1 MTTLLIL
8 ALLAVTGVILL
19 VYWWRKRIDAL
30 RYAAGAV
37 LGSGLA
43 LAIFWSV
50 TVVAPG
56 TVKVQILFG
65 TVAEETLSEGLHIIN
80 PLVDLVAYDVRRQRV
95 DVTAAQGQGSGAPA
109 VGADGVRLDRVDATM
124 PFRLVPEMAGRVH
137 QRMGPNYLFLMV
149 APVARSALRDAISQF
164 PAESVATTN
173 RDAVAARATELFA
186 SKLIAELAESGFST
200 QEAGGAFVV
209 SPTQLRR
216 VELPARILQA
226 NAEKRAAEIDLER
239 QRTITLIAQEEAVRR
254 GNEGQGVR
262 NLIDSLGLARSPS
275 PEQIADLLRAMA
287 NKTTADALVRAVE
300 DGDVN
305 VMVIPHGTPTA
316 LTGQ

>member
-1 MTTLLIL
+1 MTNLVILVLLAAAGV
-8 ALLAVTGVILL
+8 ALLVI
-19 VYWWRKRIDAL
+19 WRRKRIDTL
-30 RYAAGAV
+30 RYAGGSV
-37 LGSGLA
+37 LVSGLV
-43 LAIFWSV
+43 LAAIWSV

-56 TVKVQILFG
+56 NVKVQVLFG
-65 TVAEETLSEGLHIIN
+65 TVLEETLSEGFHIIN
-80 PLVDLVAYDVRRQRV
+80 PLVNLVAYDVRRQRV
-95 DVTAAQGQGSGAPA
+95 DVTAAQGSESGSPA

-124 PFRLVPEMAGRVH
+124 PFRLSPDFAGRVH
-137 QRMGPNYLFLMV
+137 QRMGPGYLFLMV

-173 RDAVAARATELFA
+173 RDAVAARATELF
-186 SKLIAELAESGFST
+186 STKLIGELAESGFST
-200 QEAGGAFVV
+200 EEAAGAFVV

-262 NLIDSLGLARSPS
+262 NLIDSLGLDRSPT

-300 DGDVN
+300 DGDVS
-305 VMVIPHGTPTA
+305 VMVIPHGTPTTVMA
-316 LTGQ
+316 Q

>member
-8 ALLAVTGVILL
+8 VFLAVVGLTILEFWRRRRIKALLYSGIS
-19 VYWWRKRIDAL
+19 
-30 RYAAGAV
+30 V
-37 LGSGLA
+37 LASGLA
-43 LAIFWSV
+43 LAIFWSI

-56 TVKVQILFG
+56 TVKVQVLFG
-65 TVAEETLSEGLHIIN
+65 TVQTQTLSEGLHIIN
-80 PLVDLVAYDVRRQRV
+80 PLIDLVTYDVRRQRV
-95 DVTAAQGQGSGAPA
+95 DVTAAQGSESGAPA

-124 PFRLVPEMAGRVH
+124 PFRLQPEFAGRVH

-186 SKLIAELAESGFST
+186 SKLIGELAESGFT
-200 QEAGGAFVV
+200 EQESAGAFIV

-305 VMVIPHGTPTA
+305 VMVIPHGTAPSLVA
-316 LTGQ
+316 R